1 MNPVFFISRY
11 GLVCTNHP
19 QFELKTM
26 VRIRLIR
33 VALIIGMIGALVWY
47 SGEHRSPPREAQNSV
62 GNGNLSL
69 LEVMASSIPAKTDDA
84 CGDQPA
90 SNFYVSLP

>member
-1 MNPVFFISRY
+1 MD
-11 GLVCTNHP
+11 
-19 QFELKTM
+19 
-26 VRIRLIR
+26 RIRLIR
-33 VALIIGMIGALVWY
+33 VAVIIAMIGALVWY
-47 SGEHRSPPREAQNSV
+47 SGEHRSLPREVQDSV

-84 CGDQPA
+84 RDDQPA